1 MTQNPMNICSD
12 FHLGRHFLGLAM
24 NAFVGILVTLQPNNL
39 EKLAILYRFIHSFS
53 CFRVSG
59 CQNAD
64 VQRAAPC
71 FCRVTRVTGG

>member
-1 MTQNPMNICSD
+1 
-12 FHLGRHFLGLAM
+12 M
-24 NAFVGILVTLQPNNL
+24 NAFVGDFSLTLQPNNHVL
-39 EKLAILYRFIHSFS
+39 EKLAILYRFIHRFS

-71 FCRVTRVTGG
+71 FCRVTRVTRG